1 MKEGGTQNTG
11 SEHIRFRC
19 KYCGQKIKIA
29 KKHAGKKGKCPA
41 CKKTL
46 IVPTPEINQT
56 PSEKENHTPQSRS
69 GDPLSDIQFLDL
81 PKKKNSE
88 PPLSVE
94 PLPEETASEKPQA
107 GEQIFPTR
115 LPEQPGAVEKRS
127 LPAIIDIFLY
137 PLNKSG
143 LTVLA
148 VIFGSLLLLS
158 ALQFITAIF
167 TAAFLPLLVISF
179 FVFFGGFFVKIVL
192 LMYLFW
198 YFCQCVRDSAE
209 GGIRAP
215 ETVAITPGIGELL
228 QLTLMIIGCIVLLQ
242 LPAFVYRYFYHRYD
256 VLFWSLIALGVFLIP
271 MGLLSVI
278 LFNSISGFNPLLII
292 GSILRTFF
300 GYIGLIIC
308 IVLFSLVSAGLLFA
322 LGFILTFSTLFA
334 FGGALVFLPGFIIS
348 YTLLITGHL
357 LGRFYWRYE
366 GKLNWGI

>member
-11 SEHIRFRC
+11 SGYIRFRC
-19 KYCGQKIKIA
+19 KYCGRKIKIA
-29 KKHAGKKGKCPA
+29 KKQAGKKGKCPA

-56 PSEKENHTPQSRS
+56 QSEKEKPLLQNIS
-69 GDPLSDIQFLDL
+69 GDPLLDIQFLDL

-88 PPLSVE
+88 LPLSVG

-127 LPAIIDIFLY
+127 LPAVIDVFLY

-143 LTVLA
+143 LTILG

-215 ETVAITPGIGELL
+215 ETVAITPGIGELF
-228 QLTLMIIGCIVLLQ
+228 QLTLMIIGCIILLQ
-242 LPAFVYRYFYHRYD
+242 MPAFIYLYFSHKYD
-256 VLFWSLIALGVFLIP
+256 VLFWSLTSLGVFLTP

-278 LFNSISGFNPLLII
+278 LSNSISGLNPLLVI
-292 GSILRTFF
+292 GSILSTFF

-308 IVLFSLVSAGLLFA
+308 IILFSFVPAVLLFA
-322 LGFILTFSTLFA
+322 LGFILTFPSLFA
-334 FGGALVFLPGFIIS
+334 FAGVLLSLPGFITS
-348 YTLLITGHL
+348 YTLLTTGHL